1 MLRLPHLVASTLEDS
16 RGRGPRGSWSPV
28 AEILLSENCSNYK
41 MEREG
46 NIKYL
51 GYYDNC
57 WSYESIPLE
66 IFEKVNNLHGDGKG
80 VLS

>member
-66 IFEKVNNLHGDGKG
+66 IFEKGKQ
-80 VLS
+80 ST